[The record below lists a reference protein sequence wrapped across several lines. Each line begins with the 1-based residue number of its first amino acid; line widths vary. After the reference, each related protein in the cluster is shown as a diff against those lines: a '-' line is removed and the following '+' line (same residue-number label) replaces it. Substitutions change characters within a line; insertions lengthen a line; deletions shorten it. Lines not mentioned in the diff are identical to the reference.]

1 MYNWLIEKRRIFGVL
16 LFDIIVVMLS
26 ILGAYLLRFDFI
38 FPGEYLRGALL
49 AIIIAIPLKVG
60 VFTLFGMYRGM
71 YRYTSLWDMVNILKA
86 TGVSSLLL
94 FTFVGLL
101 TFLEGTPRSIFLLDY
116 ILTTLGVGVVRIS
129 VRLYY
134 SHVIKNPAKKG
145 KRKKVTKLLLL
156 GAGNTGDKILR
167 EINTSYS
174 DKYEVVGFLD
184 DKKSKVGARLQGV
197 PVLGYVED
205 IKHISV
211 PFDEILITAPTA
223 TGDEIRRM
231 VHHCKATGKRYRT
244 VPGFAELINNEV
256 SIKSVRDV
264 SLTDLL
270 GREEVSL
277 DKNSIDNFLRGKRVL
292 VTGAGGSI
300 GSELVRQCLGFNPGL
315 LMLLDNSEQNLFNIE
330 QEMEEKITKVTVK
343 SILANIRDKELMEKI
358 LSEYRPQ
365 VILHAAAYKHVPMQ
379 EVHPWYAVLTNVEG
393 SLNIMELAEMYDVD
407 KFVLVSTDKAVRPAN
422 VMGATKRLS
431 EILVQSLAKKSRTQF
446 LAVRFGNVIGS
457 SGSVIPTF
465 QRQIEKG
472 GPVTVTHPE
481 MIRYFMSI
489 PEAAQLILQTGAIGY
504 GGEVF
509 VLDMG
514 APIKIKDM
522 AYDLIR
528 LSGFEPEK
536 EIPVIYTGLRP
547 GEKMYEELVTH
558 GEKVDKTIHPKIM
571 IMKDGN
577 SHNSWHK
584 LKSEIE
590 KLVAI
595 SRTFK
600 SDAIKQKLQQ
610 LIPEYEPQG
619 YYPPIEDINL
629 TDAPSEIKSSTIK
642 GQA

>member
-1 MYNWLIEKRRIFGVL
+1 MYNWLIEKRRVLGVL
-16 LFDIIVVMLS
+16 MFDILAVMLS

-38 FPGEYLRGALL
+38 FPSEYAAAALM
-49 AIIIAIPLKVG
+49 AIGIAIPIKIGL
-60 VFTLFGMYRGM
+60 FSIFGMYRGM

-94 FTFVGLL
+94 FTVVGLL
-101 TFLEGTPRSIFLLDY
+101 TFFEGTPRSIFLLDF
-116 ILTTLGVGVVRIS
+116 ILTSLAVGAIRIS
-129 VRLYY
+129 VRMYY
-134 SHVIKNPAKKG
+134 SHVINNPAKRN
-145 KRKKVTKLLLL
+145 KRKKTTRLLLI

-174 DKYEVVGFLD
+174 DEYEVVGFLD
-184 DKKSKVGARLQGV
+184 DKKSKVGARLHGV
-197 PVLGYVED
+197 QILGYVED
-205 IKHISV
+205 IKHISI

-231 VHHCKATGKRYRT
+231 VNICKSTGKRYRT

-300 GSELVRQCLGFNPGL
+300 GSELVRQCFGFNPGL
-315 LMLLDNSEQNLFNIE
+315 LMLLDNSEQNLFDIE
-330 QEMEEKITKVTVK
+330 QEMDEKTTNVAIKT
-343 SILANIRDKELMEKI
+343 ILGNIRDKELMEKI

-393 SLNIMELAEMYDVD
+393 SLNMMELAEMYDVD

-431 EILVQSLAKKSRTQF
+431 EILVQSLAKKSHTQF

-481 MIRYFMSI
+481 MTRYFMSI

-577 SHNSWHK
+577 PYKPWDG
-584 LKSEIE
+584 LKTEIE
-590 KLVAI
+590 KLVTI
-595 SRTFK
+595 SRTFN

-610 LIPEYEPQG
+610 MVPEYEPQD
-619 YYPPIEDINL
+619 YFPPIEEINL
-629 TDAPSEIKSSTIK
+629 PEESKEIKGSTIK